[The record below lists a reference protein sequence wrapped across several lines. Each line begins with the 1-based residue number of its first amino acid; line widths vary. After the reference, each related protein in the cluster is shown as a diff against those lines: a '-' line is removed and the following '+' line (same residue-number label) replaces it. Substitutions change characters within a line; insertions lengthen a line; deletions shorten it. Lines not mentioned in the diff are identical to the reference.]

1 MKTLTPGESDFIKAA
16 ALAAL
21 PQMMRTYSHS
31 APRAIAAEVV
41 KQSFQLMEELKD
53 NGVTFPPLAE

>member
-1 MKTLTPGESDFIKAA
+1 MKALTPAEIVFVKAA

-21 PQMMRTYSHS
+21 PQMLRTYSHS
-31 APRAIAAEVV
+31 APRAIAAEAV

-53 NGVTFPPLAE
+53 NGVTFPPLDE